1 MIAVEIKQCS
11 ELRNIDIG
19 GLALTKSVTDGMH
32 YEWNDIHNLLGIALD
47 NLPHFI
53 SLSNNFK
60 I

>member
-1 MIAVEIKQCS
+1 MILVEMEQCS

-19 GLALTKSVTDGMH
+19 GLPLTKSVTDGMH
-32 YEWNDIHNLLGIALD
+32 QEWNDIHNLLGIGLD
-47 NLPHFI
+47 NWPHFI